1 MSMESLQQLRGE
13 QERILALPGRTA
25 FVQIARLARTA
36 KLFAGNADALIGHLN
51 RMQDPTQR
59 LPVWGDRRLF
69 EEFLDETERHLH
81 NYTAAAHTRM
91 DYLQRFTSAEWPQ
104 SSPFRE
110 EYQRRVAEEFDASPL
125 HNFVTDLRNLI
136 LQKRLPVS
144 TTAESWEQGNGWRFQ
159 VMLDAADLLGWD
171 GWSAQARKYIKA
183 SGDSVDLSRTV
194 SAYTSAVITFDR
206 WVAECFVEEH
216 VEEIESYQ
224 HTLQDY
230 RALVRRLGLHDDLES
245 P

>member
-1 MSMESLQQLRGE
+1 
-13 QERILALPGRTA
+13 
-25 FVQIARLARTA
+25 
-36 KLFAGNADALIGHLN
+36 
-51 RMQDPTQR
+51 
-59 LPVWGDRRLF
+59 
-69 EEFLDETERHLH
+69 
-81 NYTAAAHTRM
+81 M
-91 DYLQRFTSAEWPQ
+91 DYLQRFTGAEWPQ
-104 SSPFRE
+104 SSTFRE

-159 VMLDAADLLGWD
+159 VMLDATDLLGWD
-171 GWSAQARKYIKA
+171 GWSAQARKYIEA

-206 WVAECFVEEH
+206 WVAERFVEEH

-224 HTLQDY
+224 HTVRDY
-230 RALVRRLGLHDDLES
+230 QALVRRLGLHDDLES

>member
-25 FVQIARLARTA
+25 FVKVARLARTA

-69 EEFLDETERHLH
+69 EEFLDETELHLH

-91 DYLQRFTSAEWPQ
+91 DHLQRFTSAEWPE
-104 SSPFRE
+104 SSPFRG
-110 EYQRRVAEEFDASPL
+110 EYRRRIAEDFDATPL

-136 LQKRLPVS
+136 LQVRLPVS
-144 TTAESWEQGNGWRFQ
+144 TAAESWERGNGWRFQ
-159 VMLDAADLLGWD
+159 VMLDTTDLLGWD
-171 GWSAQARKYIKA
+171 GWSAQARTYIKA
-183 SGDSVDLSRTV
+183 SGESVDLSGTV
-194 SAYTSAVITFDR
+194 GAYTSAVITFDR

-224 HTLQDY
+224 HTLGDY
-230 RALVRRLGLHDDLES
+230 RALVRRLGLHDDLDAV
-245 P
+245 

>member
-1 MSMESLQQLRGE
+1 
-13 QERILALPGRTA
+13 
-25 FVQIARLARTA
+25 
-36 KLFAGNADALIGHLN
+36 
-51 RMQDPTQR
+51 
-59 LPVWGDRRLF
+59 
-69 EEFLDETERHLH
+69 
-81 NYTAAAHTRM
+81 M
-91 DYLQRFTSAEWPQ
+91 DYVQRFTSAEWPQ

-159 VMLDAADLLGWD
+159 VMLDADLLGWD

-194 SAYTSAVITFDR
+194 SAYTSAVITFDGGWPSASSKSMWRRSSPTSTPCMTTER
-206 WVAECFVEEH
+206 WYGGSGSTTTSSHRSARTRTRSRRPET
-216 VEEIESYQ
+216 EI
-224 HTLQDY
+224 
-230 RALVRRLGLHDDLES
+230 
-245 P
+245 

>member
-1 MSMESLQQLRGE
+1 MSTESLQQLRGE
-13 QERILALPGRTA
+13 QERILALPGRAA

-51 RMQDPTQR
+51 RMQDPTKR
-59 LPVWGDRRLF
+59 LPIWGDRRLF

-81 NYTAAAHTRM
+81 NYTATAHTRM

-194 SAYTSAVITFDR
+194 SAYTFDR
-206 WVAECFVEEH
+206 WVAERFVEEH

-224 HTLQDY
+224 HTLHDY

>member
-1 MSMESLQQLRGE
+1 MSMENLQQLRGE
-13 QERILALPGRTA
+13 QERILTLPGRTA
-25 FVQIARLARTA
+25 FVKVARLARTA

-69 EEFLDETERHLH
+69 EEFLDETELHLH

-91 DYLQRFTSAEWPQ
+91 DHLQRFTSAEWPE

-110 EYQRRVAEEFDASPL
+110 EYQRRIAEDFDASPL

-136 LQKRLPVS
+136 LQVRLPVS
-144 TTAESWEQGNGWRFQ
+144 TAAESWERGNGWRFQ
-159 VMLDAADLLGWD
+159 VMLDTADLLGWD
-171 GWSAQARKYIKA
+171 GWSAQARTYIKA
-183 SGDSVDLSRTV
+183 SRESVDLSRTV
-194 SAYTSAVITFDR
+194 GAYTSAVITLDR
-206 WVAECFVEEH
+206 WVAECFVEAH

-224 HTLQDY
+224 HTLRDY
-230 RALVRRLGLHDDLES
+230 RALVRRLGLHDDLDAV
-245 P
+245 

>member
-25 FVQIARLARTA
+25 FVQTLAWLARPSSCRQRRRLDRA
-36 KLFAGNADALIGHLN
+36 PEPHAGPDEALPI
-51 RMQDPTQR
+51 
-59 LPVWGDRRLF
+59 WGDRRLF

-104 SSPFRE
+104 SSLFRE
-110 EYQRRVAEEFDASPL
+110 EHQRRVAEEFDASPL

-144 TTAESWEQGNGWRFQ
+144 TTAESEQGNGWRFQ

-183 SGDSVDLSRTV
+183 SEDSVDLSRTV

-230 RALVRRLGLHDDLES
+230 RALVRRPGS
-245 P
+245 TTTSRPP

>member
-13 QERILALPGRTA
+13 QERILALPGRAA
-25 FVQIARLARTA
+25 FVQVARLARTA

-59 LPVWGDRRLF
+59 LPIWGDRPLF
-69 EEFLDETERHLH
+69 EGFLDETERHLH
-81 NYTAAAHTRM
+81 NYTAAAYTRM
-91 DYLQRFTSAEWPQ
+91 DYLQRFTGAEWPQ
-104 SSPFRE
+104 SSTFRE

-159 VMLDAADLLGWD
+159 VMLDATDLLGWD
-171 GWSAQARKYIKA
+171 GWSAQARKYIEA

-206 WVAECFVEEH
+206 WVAERFVEEH

-224 HTLQDY
+224 HTVRDY
-230 RALVRRLGLHDDLES
+230 RALVRRLGLRDDLES